1 MNNEI
6 VNKSSEAAG
15 GSQRMAFLLL
25 LVIFL
30 AGMIGSRVYLD
41 HTPEHRSRER
51 SDPMS
56 GSSAPPANVIGA
68 YVGTMVL
75 GGLKSVAI
83 NMLWMRWSTL
93 RSEKKHFEMI
103 ALGDVINALQPYN
116 EEVWSYIAWEMAYNI
131 SIGEHADDTDLAWEW
146 VSAGLDRLEDGAR
159 TLPDSIYLYYQRA
172 EILMRRLMQKDR
184 DGVTTSN
191 RDYFL
196 AAAREKYG
204 RSPFTEARDLLTT
217 GLAKFDS
224 LETDG
229 GVLRAKSPMG
239 LYIYPMNLA
248 AMNEKAYALDA
259 WLSWRR
265 GEYTEALDFLEKA
278 RQASVDLREYEYSSA
293 RLSRGLIDFY
303 ERLRL
308 HLAVLLDVRAR
319 REAGQTVEEEAL
331 QGLWLQMN
339 LNLCSAP
346 DLEYADLWEPEFMEL
361 NAWVG
366 GDLYENNNQYFARV
380 GMTEPGEVLSAT
392 IGPVREDVDWYDM
405 IWDPEKADRIRF
417 TVTGN
422 STLRAR
428 WATGMQAVGTV
439 TVLKPGETAE
449 IPLPIL
455 GGRSAVQIVVEC
467 PEDVGEWGGDGS
479 YTLEYISSEPDK

>member
-1 MNNEI
+1 MNDELTNNPNESPTGTNRLSF
-6 VNKSSEAAG
+6 V
-15 GSQRMAFLLL
+15 LLL
-25 LVIFL
+25 AIFL
-30 AGMIGSRVYLD
+30 VGMIGSRVYLD
-41 HTPEHRSRER
+41 QTPEHRSRER
-51 SDPMS
+51 NDPMS

-93 RSEKKHFEMI
+93 RTEKKHFEMI

-131 SIGEHADDTDLAWEW
+131 SIGEHADDRDLAWDW

-172 EILMRRLMQKDR
+172 EVLMRRLMQKDR
-184 DGVTTSN
+184 DGIGTTN

-204 RSPFTEARDLLTT
+204 KSPFSEARDLLTV
-217 GLAKFDS
+217 GMALFDTHP
-224 LETDG
+224 TDA
-229 GVLRAKSPMG
+229 GVHRAKSPMG

-248 AMNEKAYALDA
+248 AMIEKAYAFDA
-259 WLSWRR
+259 WLSWRS
-265 GEYTEALDFLEKA
+265 GEYGDALDYLDKA
-278 RQASVDLREYEYSSA
+278 RQASIEMATYEYSSA

-308 HLAVLLDVRAR
+308 HLAVFLDVRER
-319 REAGQTVEEEAL
+319 REAGEPVEEEAL
-331 QGLWLQMN
+331 RGLWHQMN
-339 LNLCSAP
+339 LNLCGAP
-346 DLEYADLWEPEFMEL
+346 DLEYADLWEPEFMTL
-361 NAWVG
+361 NGWVG
-366 GDLYENNNQYFARV
+366 GDAYENNNLFFARV
-380 GMTEPGEVLSAT
+380 GMTDPGEVLTAN

-439 TVLKPGETAE
+439 TVLQPGESAE

-455 GGRSAVQIVVEC
+455 GGVSPVQIIIEC
-467 PEDVGEWGGDGS
+467 PEDEGAWAGDGG